1 MKSNTFKAQIIIT
14 GKAGKGGAFK
24 IHEG

>member
-1 MKSNTFKAQIIIT
+1 MRTETFNAQIIVT
-14 GKAGKGGAFK
+14 GKSGKGGAFK